1 MAGQTSQRLTGVEG
15 GVARL
20 VAETKR
26 QDRRMAQLWNTAMS
40 QKRMGDV
47 LGCVFAFPALRG
59 CWLMSNF
66 GEAGH
71 VIDRAGQGRTLT
83 NNNVTFCLENFLPY
97 ASFNGTTGYLE
108 RADEA
113 GLDILG
119 NESHVEPPIRGLT
132 LGAVVYFENAASDYE
147 VVLAKGAGAVG
158 DTAYWLD
165 RDDSG
170 YGRFVVG
177 DGAAFQGPSSTVAVG
192 AQTWV
197 SFIGRFDPSTELAL
211 WVDDVKY
218 TDTVGV
224 PATLTNVAEA
234 LNIGSYDGGSGY
246 FMDGR
251 VALAWLCAANV
262 SDAVLMKYY
271 GRLKPFLG

>member
-83 NNNVTFCLENFLPY
+83 NNNVTFCL
-97 ASFNGTTGYLE
+97 
-108 RADEA
+108 
-113 GLDILG
+113 
-119 NESHVEPPIRGLT
+119 
-132 LGAVVYFENAASDYE
+132 
-147 VVLAKGAGAVG
+147 
-158 DTAYWLD
+158 
-165 RDDSG
+165 
-170 YGRFVVG
+170 
-177 DGAAFQGPSSTVAVG
+177 
-192 AQTWV
+192 
-197 SFIGRFDPSTELAL
+197 
-211 WVDDVKY
+211 
-218 TDTVGV
+218 
-224 PATLTNVAEA
+224 
-234 LNIGSYDGGSGY
+234 
-246 FMDGR
+246 
-251 VALAWLCAANV
+251 
-262 SDAVLMKYY
+262 
-271 GRLKPFLG
+271 